1 MEPRIKPVEHPKGIF
16 NRIMYASLTRQFGKV
31 ITPAKVIYA
40 RYPKIGLM
48 VKKLHSVRDSLNK
61 ITSEETLLIQSLV
74 ATLNGCTFCIDISKR
89 KALGKDMI
97 MKKFSHLQDYGTV
110 DLFSEREKAIF
121 SFVEEMTKQ
130 LTISDENYDSLKI
143 HCSDD
148 EIIEITYIA
157 SAENFLNRMLKPLQ
171 IGSDELCAI
180 R

>member
-1 MEPRIKPVEHPKGIF
+1 MEPRIKPIEHPKGVF
-16 NRIMYASLTRQFGKV
+16 NRIMYSSLTKQFGKV
-31 ITPAKVIYA
+31 IMPAKVIYS

-48 VKKLHSVRDSLNK
+48 VKKLYSVEDSLNK
-61 ITSEETLLIQSLV
+61 ITSEEKLLIQNLV

-89 KALGKDMI
+89 KALGKDLTME
-97 MKKFSHLQDYGTV
+97 KFSHLQDYGLV

-121 SFVEEMTKQ
+121 SFVEEMTKK
-130 LTISDENYDSLKI
+130 LTVSDKNYDSLKI

-148 EIIEITYIA
+148 EIIEITYTA
-157 SAENFLNRMLKPLQ
+157 SAENFLNRMLKPLR